1 MILSGSQAELQSLLI
16 SGPGIDTYGVVT
28 DPLVISLEVLSND
41 IRLRD
46 LPTSDPNIPGALW
59 KHLPNTYAQSAVVMV
74 SSASQS
80 PGGIIRIPFNT
91 ANLDHNGDGTITTLD
106 LVEFLSVFGED
117 IDSVSAAMF
126 DTDMDGEIGSADL
139 LDLLAMFGSSSPWTD
154 NRPVIDWCSIEE
166 WIDDNGNITPASV
179 TDYFAEVAEAGGNI
193 WQILPHGTEVSNNGT
208 PVDNVYNYIAQTMTP
223 SLETFLYIY
232 FGQST
237 GGVWG
242 GHDDYHRDSISCSG

>member
-16 SGPGIDTYGVVT
+16 SGPGISHYGVPE
-28 DPLVISLEVLSND
+28 DPSVISFKVLSND

-59 KHLPNTYAQSAVVMV
+59 QHLPSTYAQSALVMV

-80 PGGIIRIPFNT
+80 SGEIIRIPHNY
-91 ANLDHNGDGTITTLD
+91 ANLDHNGDGTITTAD
-106 LVEFLSVFGED
+106 LVELLSVFNKDVET
-117 IDSVSAAMF
+117 ITAAMF
-126 DTDMDGEIGSADL
+126 DSDMDGHIGTT
-139 LDLLAMFGSSSPWTD
+139 DLLALLANFGTSSPWNDT
-154 NRPVIDWCSIEE
+154 RPVIDWCNPTYGWIENE
-166 WIDDNGNITPASV
+166 EITPASI
-179 TDYFAEVAEAGGNI
+179 TAYFAEVEAAGEDI
-193 WQILPHGTEVSNNGT
+193 WQILPHGTAMHVQGH

-237 GGVWG
+237 GGKWG
-242 GHDDYHRDSISCSG
+242 GHDIYNRDSISCSA